1 MVDDVRSGVD
11 DLDHWLTTA
20 AVAES
25 TDEQRAVIRATLQRV
40 REGLRQQVEEL
51 ARLRTDNARRRQE
64 SSSMR
69 EESQALR
76 TESARLRA
84 ERNAAHEEIGQLR
97 TALSSRVIIEQ
108 AKGMVA
114 ARRGI
119 GVDQAF
125 QRIRRHSRDNNARIH
140 DVAEQVVNEGLEV

>member
-11 DLDHWLTTA
+11 DLDQWLTTM

-40 REGLRQQVEEL
+40 REGLRQQIEEL
-51 ARLRTDNARRRQE
+51 ARLREDNAQRRQE
-64 SSSMR
+64 ASSMR
-69 EESQALR
+69 DESHDLR

-84 ERNAAHEEIGQLR
+84 ERNAAQEEISQLR

-108 AKGMVA
+108 AKGMIA

-125 QRIRRHSRDNNARIH
+125 ERLRRHSRDNNARIH
-140 DVAEQVVNEGLEV
+140 DVAAQVVNEALEV